1 MSEKSTHLAGKVAW
15 VTGSSRGI
23 GYAIATHLAN
33 AGANVVIHGSSPDSP
48 RTFNE
53 GESLQAVAQGIERQY
68 RVICLPV
75 YGDLT
80 QEGTVRDVVEQIHHE
95 LNQIDI
101 LVNCAGGDIGA
112 KGLQAPLAGKPE
124 KNDAIF
130 IAFEDIR
137 TVLDRNLLTCIL
149 CCRAVAPE
157 MMARKSGKIVNIGSI
172 AGLTGREYSVIYATA
187 KAAVHAYSRCL
198 AVQLRPYDV
207 NVNVVAPGDIVTERW
222 KASRSYDQQKAVIG
236 NTLDRYGQPE
246 EVAQVVEFLVSQQAG
261 YISGQVLR
269 VDGCCQP
276 WPA

>member
-48 RTFNE
+48 RAFNE

-112 KGLQAPLAGKPE
+112 KGVQAPLAGKPE

-187 KAAVHAYSRCL
+187 KAAMHAYSRCL

-236 NTLDRYGQPE
+236 NTLDRYGQAE

>member
-1 MSEKSTHLAGKVAW
+1 MSEKNMHLAGKVAW

-23 GYAIATHLAN
+23 GRAILNHLAK
-33 AGANVVIHGSSPDSP
+33 AGANVIIHGSSPGSP
-48 RTFNE
+48 RAFNE
-53 GESLQAVAQGIERQY
+53 GESLQAVAQGIEQEY
-68 RVICLPV
+68 RTTCLPV

-80 QEGTVRDVVEQIHHE
+80 QESTVRDIVEQIHGK

-112 KGLQAPLAGKPE
+112 RGLQAPLAGKPE

-157 MMARKSGKIVNIGSI
+157 MMARKSGKIINISSTAGSI
-172 AGLTGREYSVIYATA
+172 GREHAVIYATA
-187 KAAVHAYSRCL
+187 KAAVNAYSRSL
-198 AVQLRPYDV
+198 AVQLKPYNV

-222 KASRSYDQQKAVIG
+222 KASRSYDQQKTVIG
-236 NTLDRYGQPE
+236 DTLDRYGQPE
-246 EVAQVVEFLVSQQAG
+246 EIAQVVEFLVSQQAA

-269 VDGCCQP
+269 VDGCIQP

>member
-48 RTFNE
+48 RAFNE

-222 KASRSYDQQKAVIG
+222 KASRSYDEQKTVIG
-236 NTLDRYGQPE
+236 DTLDRYGQPE

>member
-48 RTFNE
+48 RAFNE

-187 KAAVHAYSRCL
+187 KAAMHAYSRCL

>member
-187 KAAVHAYSRCL
+187 KAAMHAYSRCL

-222 KASRSYDQQKAVIG
+222 KASRTYDQQKAVIG